1 MDTKNKDLKVVGI
14 IINVKDSKEYDKILT
29 ILTNNLGKIQ
39 VYSFGSKRKNSKNIS
54 KTDLFIFGEF
64 EIKQNKNHYNLSFV
78 KLIDDF
84 REISKNYINLCYAS
98 YFLEL
103 LNYFSLEN
111 LESDN
116 YLNLIYYALK
126 ALIKNNID
134 KELIRRIFELKC
146 LQYEGIYIDEN
157 MLPSN
162 ASNTLKYTWNYILD
176 NESKKLFSFKLTEK
190 YLNELSY
197 YLDIEFKNKVLYNFK
212 SLKQL
217 NSI

>member
-29 ILTNNLGKIQ
+29 ILTKNLGKIQ

-64 EIKQNKNHYNLSFV
+64 EIKQNKNNYNLSFV

-126 ALIKNNID
+126 ALIKNNIE

-146 LQYEGIYIDEN
+146 FQYEGIYIDET

-162 ASNTLKYTWNYILD
+162 TSNTLKYTWNYILD
-176 NESKKLFSFKLTEK
+176 NEAKKLFSFKLTEK

>member
-1 MDTKNKDLKVVGI
+1 MDTKNKDLKVFGI

-29 ILTNNLGKIQ
+29 ILTKNLGKIQ

-64 EIKQNKNHYNLSFV
+64 EIKQNKNNYNLSFV

-126 ALIKNNID
+126 ALIKNNIE

-176 NESKKLFSFKLTEK
+176 NEAKKLFSFKLTDK